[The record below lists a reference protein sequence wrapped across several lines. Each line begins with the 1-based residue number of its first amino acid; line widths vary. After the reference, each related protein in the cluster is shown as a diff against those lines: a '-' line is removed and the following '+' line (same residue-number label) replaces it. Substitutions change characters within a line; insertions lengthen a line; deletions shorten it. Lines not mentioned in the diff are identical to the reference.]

1 MCLTLLLTKSR
12 RRADVHQE
20 HPASLVD
27 RVPSPGS
34 SVRDSLTCLTF
45 NLYTGCSHHLE
56 SPFHLCSPGYR
67 LTISLKE
74 KFHFLFYFG
83 LRWVFCAALWLFLV
97 AMSRVYSSL
106 RCTGFSLRWLLL
118 WWSTGSRQ
126 VGFLGLLLG
135 QLLGP
140 RA

>member
-1 MCLTLLLTKSR
+1 MSTKST
-12 RRADVHQE
+12 QPCLWTE
-20 HPASLVD
+20 
-27 RVPSPGS
+27 SPRLGC

-45 NLYTGCSHHLE
+45 NLYTGCSHLRGGMG
-56 SPFHLCSPGYR
+56 FHLCSPGYR

-83 LRWVFCAALWLFLV
+83 VRWVFCAALWLFLV

-118 WWSTGSRQ
+118 WWNTGSRQ